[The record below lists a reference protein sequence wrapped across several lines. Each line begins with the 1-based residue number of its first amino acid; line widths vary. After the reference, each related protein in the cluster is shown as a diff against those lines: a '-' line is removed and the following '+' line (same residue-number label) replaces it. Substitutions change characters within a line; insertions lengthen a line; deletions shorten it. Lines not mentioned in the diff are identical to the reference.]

1 MALQNTDILL
11 NAQKQALEGEK
22 FKAWGDFAKERVGD
36 DVAAIQKT
44 LVARD
49 KNYNESL
56 ASLDSDIKAQRLLSG
71 DDADIV
77 KELED
82 QKDEFLSL
90 KRNLT
95 RRYEGSESFIDA
107 NTKLKDIQA
116 EVQKISEVQGAY
128 TEGVTAF
135 KEYMGDP
142 TMQSGAVGETAKSQ
156 LMAYNNPKQSKFVIN
171 SVGDTNKYGR
181 RFDYID
187 DHGNR
192 IIKTVYDDGSVD
204 AYMDTKFEGTADDLK
219 EKGERDFDQDDF
231 KLGDGYEKIESTQVS
246 QLPSY
251 FEPSNGTDNAYRAV
265 VDETIKQSVSGAMTA
280 TDATAVLQERINS
293 FVNEKNLKGV
303 DLLSM
308 MVDWESKGGERYV
321 TTDSHKDLQAK
332 WDATLDKLPQEERA
346 KYNGMWFKNTE
357 VPEGFND
364 DNGDPIN
371 IVSKARSELGGFLS
385 QVTIPGLSPLIQ
397 QKQDEAHYKALLQTA
412 RTSSG
417 PDRNKYINAANVI
430 SIEKKVNKMTT
441 TPQHIIDATAGT
453 QNAVKDGDVLATSV
467 EDGINAA
474 LGPFA
479 SRLSFSVANSGPF
492 EIDGTTYNSI
502 EEMSLA
508 FGDDVA
514 GYNEAMNEYMIL
526 TEKNNATEY
535 DEITQQSIATPD
547 RGSVGGT
554 QTTYGKFNILEP
566 GKRVMLSFG
575 TEITDISENLE
586 FEKRGT
592 GDDAEFKQSGLK
604 ETQKKKPSKYIYYT
618 VPKGGFDSKQFETW
632 LKQNMSNV
640 MEKNGWVDAAV
651 LQDFAFTPANTTM
664 QVNRGTAPDLTDGN

>member
-22 FKAWGDFAKERVGD
+22 FQAWGDFAKERIGQ
-36 DVAAIQKT
+36 DVADIQRT

-49 KNYNESL
+49 KKYNESL

-77 KELED
+77 RELEA

-95 RRYEGSESFIDA
+95 RRYEGTESFIDA

-135 KEYMGDP
+135 KEYMSDP

-156 LMAYNNPKQSKFVIN
+156 LMAYNNPKQSKLVIN
-171 SVGDTNKYGR
+171 KDGEMNKYGR

-204 AYMDTKFEGTADDLK
+204 AYMDTQFEGTADDLK
-219 EKGERDFDQDDF
+219 DKGGRDFDQDDF
-231 KLGDGYEKIESTQVS
+231 EFGDGYEKIESTQVS

-251 FEPSNGTDNAYRAV
+251 FEPSNATDNAYRSV
-265 VDETIKQSVSGAMTA
+265 VDETIQQSIKGEMSPK
-280 TDATAVLQERINS
+280 DAEAVLQERINA
-293 FVNEKNLKGV
+293 FVNEKNMKGV

-308 MVDWESKGGERYV
+308 MVDWESKSGDRYV
-321 TTDSHKDLQAK
+321 TSESHKKLQKK
-332 WDATLDKLPQEERA
+332 WDGVLNALPQEERA
-346 KYNGMWFKNTE
+346 KYNKTWFKNTE
-357 VPEGFND
+357 VPAGFTD
-364 DNGDPIN
+364 EDGETIN

-385 QVTIPGLSPLIQ
+385 QVTVPGLSPLIE
-397 QKQDEAHYKALLQTA
+397 QKQTDAYYKGLIRMAA
-412 RTSSG
+412 GGG
-417 PDRNKYINAANVI
+417 PDRNKYLNLANEI
-430 SIEKKVNKMTT
+430 AIEKKVNEMTS
-441 TPQHIIDATAGT
+441 TPQHIIDGTAANGA
-453 QNAVKDGDVLATSV
+453 NAVKDGDVLATSI
-467 EDGINAA
+467 EDGTRAV

-479 SRLSFSVANSGPF
+479 SRLSFAVANRGPF
-492 EIDGTTYNSI
+492 EVNGKTYNSI
-502 EEMSLA
+502 EEMSLE

-514 GYNEAMNEYMIL
+514 GYNNAMREYMKT
-526 TEKNNATEY
+526 TEANNAEEY
-535 DEITQQSIATPD
+535 DEISQEVTPA
-547 RGSVGGT
+547 SMGT
-554 QTTYGKFNILEP
+554 LEAKQNKYGKFNILEP

-575 TEITDISENLE
+575 TEITDVSETIE
-586 FEKRGT
+586 FEKRG
-592 GDDAEFKQSGLK
+592 DEFKQSGLK

-618 VPKGGFDSKQFETW
+618 VPKGGFDSQEFETW
-632 LKQNMSNV
+632 LKQNMSSV
-640 MEKNGWVDAAV
+640 MKENGWVDAAV
-651 LQDFAFTPANTTM
+651 QQDFAFTPANRGA
-664 QVNRGTAPDLTDGN
+664 QVDRGTAPDLTGGN

>member
-265 VDETIKQSVSGAMTA
+265 VDETIKQSISGAMTP

-508 FGDDVA
+508 FGGDVT

>member
-22 FKAWGDFAKERVGD
+22 FQAWGDFAKERIGQ
-36 DVAAIQKT
+36 DVADIQRT

-49 KNYNESL
+49 KKYNESL

-77 KELED
+77 RELEA

-95 RRYEGSESFIDA
+95 RRYEGTESFIDA

-135 KEYMGDP
+135 KEYMSDP

-156 LMAYNNPKQSKFVIN
+156 LMAYNNPKQSKLVIN
-171 SVGDTNKYGR
+171 KDGEMNKYGR

-204 AYMDTKFEGTADDLK
+204 AYMDTQFEGTADDLK
-219 EKGERDFDQDDF
+219 DKGGRDFDQDDF
-231 KLGDGYEKIESTQVS
+231 EFGDGYEKIESTQVS

-251 FEPSNGTDNAYRAV
+251 FEPSNGTDNAYRAI

-321 TTDSHKDLQAK
+321 TSDSHKKLQAK
-332 WDATLDKLPQEERA
+332 WETALSGLSKEERA

-364 DNGDPIN
+364 ANGDPIN

-385 QVTIPGLSPLIQ
+385 KVTIPGLSPLIQ
-397 QKQDEAHYKALLQTA
+397 QKQLQAVYDANIKLA
-412 RTSSG
+412 RGSSG
-417 PDRNKYINAANVI
+417 ADQRKYINAANVV
-430 SIEKKVNKMTT
+430 SIERQVNKMTT

-453 QNAVKDGDVLATSV
+453 QNAVQEGDVLATQV
-467 EDGINAA
+467 EDGVNAV

-479 SRLSFSVANSGPF
+479 SRLSFSVANKGPF

-508 FGDDVA
+508 FGDDVSA
-514 GYNEAMNEYMIL
+514 YNDAMNKYMIL

-575 TEITDISENLE
+575 TEITDISQTT
-586 FEKRGT
+586 KV
-592 GDDAEFKQSGLK
+592 DARSQTDTKTVKQ
-604 ETQKKKPSKYIYYT
+604 KPSKYIYYT

-651 LQDFAFTPANTTM
+651 LQDFAFTPANTTS
-664 QVNRGTAPDLTDGN
+664 QVDRGTAPDLTGGN